1 VAGKVSEKKLEAASK
16 LFRDFHGF
24 DAKNMDWVPLDRSMP
39 DALVKVGILKEIVY
53 FSDKDSRGKLK
64 RYIHDFSKPYP
75 ILCSDVAGKRLF
87 IIGGVYEVK
96 PEGIV
101 H

>member
-1 VAGKVSEKKLEAASK
+1 MPGKVGKQKLEAAEK

-24 DAKNMDWVPLDRSMP
+24 DAEHMDWVPLDRSMP
-39 DALVKVGILKEIVY
+39 DALVKLGSMREIVY
-53 FSDKDSRGKLK
+53 FSDKDAKGRPK
-64 RYIHDFSKPYP
+64 RYIHDFSRPYP

-87 IIGGVYEVK
+87 IIGGVYEIK

-101 H
+101 N